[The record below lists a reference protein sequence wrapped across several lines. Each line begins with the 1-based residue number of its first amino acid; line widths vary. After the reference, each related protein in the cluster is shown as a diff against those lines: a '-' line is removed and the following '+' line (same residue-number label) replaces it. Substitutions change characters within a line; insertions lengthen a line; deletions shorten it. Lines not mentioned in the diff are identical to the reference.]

1 MFHMEHKCY
10 GGREVNVRE
19 LKKIASSVSHIG
31 YPSIVV
37 NRLKRF
43 YCPKISR
50 MGKCSK
56 PCSQNEFCRTH
67 IRNIINDV
75 HEGANSPVAVFVWR
89 IQEEVASIEEERETP
104 QVGVIS
110 KLGERRYT
118 SFQEALNIIQHE
130 STT

>member
-1 MFHMEHKCY
+1 MNIK
-10 GGREVNVRE
+10 E
-19 LKKIASSVSHIG
+19 LKKISSSVSHIG
-31 YPSIVV
+31 YPSMVV

-50 MGKCSK
+50 IGNCRK

-89 IQEEVASIEEERETP
+89 IREEVAGIEEERETP
-104 QVGVIS
+104 RAGMVPS
-110 KLGERRYT
+110 LGERRHT

-130 STT
+130 TAT